1 MTWEGI
7 LTITDQFGYLRTMGN
22 QPLFASLIVAGM
34 ALSGCTLSSKVD
46 LWRVATSGRDG
57 YQHPEKVIEALD
69 LPPGARVAEIGAG
82 DGYWVPWLS
91 EAVGPE
97 GRVYAVEV
105 EQEKVVALEDW
116 VSEEGYANVEVVFG
130 DYDDPKL
137 PDAEID
143 LAMTSMTYH
152 HIEDRVPYFRRLQ
165 SDLAPGGRVA
175 HIDNRVGLPFPIRLM
190 TEGHDSAVD
199 DVEREMTEA
208 GYAQRA
214 NHDFLYAQI
223 FLIYAPESG
232 GTE

>member
-1 MTWEGI
+1 M
-7 LTITDQFGYLRTMGN
+7 RS
-22 QPLFASLIVAGM
+22 QPFFASLLVACV

-57 YQHPEKVIEALD
+57 YQQPEKVVEALD
-69 LPPGARVAEIGAG
+69 LSPGARVAEIGAG

-91 EAVGPE
+91 DAVGPE

-105 EQEKVVALEDW
+105 EQEKVAALEDW
-116 VSEEGYANVEVVFG
+116 VSEEGYENVEVILG

-137 PDAEID
+137 PDGEVD

-175 HIDNRVGLPFPIRLM
+175 HIDNRVGLPFPISLM
-190 TEGHDSAVD
+190 TEGHDSAVE
-199 DVEREMTEA
+199 DVEREMTDA
-208 GYAQRA
+208 GYGQRA
-214 NHDFLYAQI
+214 SHDFLYAQI
-223 FLIYAPESG
+223 FLVYAPQTDGAE
-232 GTE
+232 